1 MDRPENTPPI
11 LSEQVLVSGNITPLT
26 LTSDGRLRWTDGCQ
40 RCLTVKKDVL
50 GFATEGPKIRI
61 RAVVQGGDKIC
72 MFESS
77 GRPVRKDYVFEP
89 LSEDSL
95 RLWCEKLR
103 EYIDSLGKFRV
114 FFVKLWPFGVVI
126 GFEFP
131 LFSLQLC

>member
-1 MDRPENTPPI
+1 MELPDNTRPI
-11 LSEQVLVSGNITPLT
+11 LSERVLVSGNITPLT
-26 LTSDGRLRWTDGCQ
+26 LTSDGKLRWTEGCQ

-61 RAVVQGGDKIC
+61 RAVVEGGDKSC
-72 MFESS
+72 FGSS
-77 GRPVRKDYVFEP
+77 GDPVRKDYVFEP

-114 FFVKLWPFGVVI
+114 LWFRFVFCLGMEKCRKGK
-126 GFEFP
+126 
-131 LFSLQLC
+131 